1 MDWIVRFLMC
11 MPRGDEARR
20 GVERKRGR
28 DPCCLLCA
36 VKKLKMCLFK
46 IWERR
51 EMDGLPLL
59 RDDRVGETFFGL
71 EPNQKEDHYPP

>member
-36 VKKLKMCLFK
+36 VKKTENVSVQDLGE
-46 IWERR
+46 ERNGR
-51 EMDGLPLL
+51 PA
-59 RDDRVGETFFGL
+59 TA
-71 EPNQKEDHYPP
+71 P